1 MCNPVNGWQVAQFA
15 VSSAAQVG
23 NYMSQRAG
31 TKARNRAKLLNF
43 RQDNIAYYNDALL
56 SDVQWKNQQLN
67 TQIAYDNIFQQ
78 AAEQW
83 RQQDLAVEQ
92 AKDKHANYTIEA
104 LQEMYRKEYAGTQTG
119 VTAMRLANEPI
130 RKVNMAI
137 SKSSRELIMAKDK
150 SLLQNEIIRNDAN
163 RRRQAAFQKTWR
175 SPVHGWTPVAP
186 ALESAPSAAGMLL
199 GIAASAIGTF
209 GDLPQPDILKD
220 TSKVKPSFTDRLY
233 QLSDH
238 A

>member
-23 NYMSQRAG
+23 SYMSQRAG
-31 TKARNRAKLLNF
+31 VNARNRAKLLNF

-56 SDVQWKNQQLN
+56 SDVQWKNSLQD

-83 RQQDLAVEQ
+83 RVQDLAVEQ

-175 SPVHGWTPVAP
+175 SPVHGWTPIAP
-186 ALESAPSAAGMLL
+186 ALESNPSTAGMLL
-199 GIAASAIGTF
+199 GIAGAAIGSF
-209 GDLPQPDILKD
+209 APAKDPQILKPD
-220 TSKVKPSFTDRLY
+220 YLI
-233 QLSDH
+233 

>member
-67 TQIAYDNIFQQ
+67 TQIAYDNIFQR

-83 RQQDLAVEQ
+83 RVQDLAIEQ

-175 SPVHGWTPVAP
+175 SPVHGWTPIAP
-186 ALESAPSAAGMLL
+186 ALESAPSTAGMLL
-199 GIAASAIGTF
+199 GIAGAAVGSF
-209 GDLPQPDILKD
+209 GELGDPKILKPD
-220 TSKVKPSFTDRLY
+220 YL
-233 QLSDH
+233 LENI

>member
-1 MCNPVNGWQVAQFA
+1 MCNPVTGWQVAQFA

-56 SDVQWKNQQLN
+56 KDVQWKNQQLN

-83 RQQDLAVEQ
+83 RQQDLAIEQ

-119 VTAMRLANEPI
+119 VTASRLANEPI

-137 SKSSRELIMAKDK
+137 SKSSREAIMAKDK
-150 SLLQNEIIRNDAN
+150 SLLQKEIIRNDAN

-175 SPVHGWTPVAP
+175 SPVHGWTPIAP
-186 ALESAPSAAGMLL
+186 TLESNPSTAGMLL
-199 GIAASAIGTF
+199 GIAASAVGTF
-209 GDLPQPDILKD
+209 GEFPKTKILKSTPD
-220 TSKVKPSFTDRLY
+220 SAWHPPLVKKP
-233 QLSDH
+233 
-238 A
+238 

>member
-23 NYMSQRAG
+23 SYMSQRAG
-31 TKARNRAKLLNF
+31 VNARNRAKLLNF

-56 SDVQWKNQQLN
+56 SDVQWKNALQD

-83 RQQDLAVEQ
+83 RIQDLAVEQ

-119 VTAMRLANEPI
+119 VTASRLANEGI
-130 RKVNMAI
+130 RKVGMAI
-137 SKSSRELIMAKDK
+137 TNSQRDLMMAKDK
-150 SLLQNEIIRNDAN
+150 SILQKEIIRNDAN
-163 RRRQAAFQKTWR
+163 RRRRAAFQKTWR
-175 SPVHGWTPVAP
+175 SPVHGWTPEPP
-186 ALESAPSAAGMLL
+186 ALESAPSTAGLLL
-199 GIAASAIGTF
+199 GIAGAAIGSF
-209 GDLPQPDILKD
+209 APSKDPQILKSTPD
-220 TSKVKPSFTDRLY
+220 SAWHPPLKRP
-233 QLSDH
+233 
-238 A
+238 